1 MILIALFILILFALA
16 AAFVWLADHPGTV
29 TIEWPWLGSAIEVSL
44 LQAII
49 AVAFLAVLATV
60 FWLIVAAILKS
71 PKAFGRWQKGR
82 RRDKGFDALS
92 KGLIAA
98 GAGNAPLARKLA
110 KDSHKY
116 LDDEPLLAMLDAQSA
131 LLEGKRKE
139 AREQFETMLEKDET
153 KLLGLRGL
161 YVEAEQEGVA
171 EAASYFA
178 AQANDHAPGTPWAA
192 KAMLKT
198 QTATGQWE
206 DALRSLGINN
216 ASGLLE
222 RGEYERKRAVL
233 LTALAQSE
241 EDSDAEKART
251 HALAAHKLAP
261 DLVPAALCAAR
272 ASKRAGDDRK
282 AAKVLEASWKRS
294 PHPDLG
300 VAYVNLKDGDSASE
314 KRKRADTLA
323 RKHPEH
329 VESLYLTAQANLDA
343 GEFTDA
349 RKAMEKLLTAQPSER
364 ACLLMADL
372 EEAEHGDRGRVRE
385 WLSRAVSAP
394 RDATWVAD
402 GVASEKWAPISPVD
416 GRLDAFQWKVPEEDQ
431 ARLEGAVDYAQLVH
445 APLPAAAPVIDPVP
459 APKPEE
465 KPAAEPM
472 AETRSKPETDG
483 PSDKSDDAEAIDAE
497 VISAKPAAKPTAK
510 VEDKPKPAP
519 ALKTLA
525 PTDDVPPA
533 NSTGEGAV
541 ERTIEAVKLGG
552 SPGAVAAGI
561 AGVAVGSVTEPDPVE
576 QTATALEPMTTEATG
591 KPAAPI
597 GANSPTPG
605 TTKDG
610 KSSSPFRPRD
620 ANLDADEDGIMDHRP
635 DDPGI
640 DKDAP
645 PKKKKGLFF

>member
-1 MILIALFILILFALA
+1 MILIALFILMLFALA

-29 TIEWPWLGSAIEVSL
+29 TIEWPWLGSSIEISL
-44 LQAII
+44 LQAVI

-60 FWLIVAAILKS
+60 FWLIVAAILNS

-161 YVEAEQEGVA
+161 YVEAEQEGVT
-171 EAASYFA
+171 EAAAYFA
-178 AQANDHAPGTPWAA
+178 GQATEHAPGTPWAA
-192 KAMLKT
+192 KALLKA

-206 DALRSLGINN
+206 EALRSLGMNN

-241 EDSDAEKART
+241 EDGDPEKART

-261 DLVPAALCAAR
+261 DLVPAALVAAR
-272 ASKRAGDDRK
+272 AAQRNNDDRK
-282 AAKVLEASWKRS
+282 AGKVLEASWKRD
-294 PHPDLG
+294 PHPEVG
-300 VAYVNLKDGDSASE
+300 QAYVNLKEGHSAAE
-314 KRKRADTLA
+314 KRKRAETLA

-329 VESLYLTAQANLDA
+329 VESLYLLAQTNLDA
-343 GEFTDA
+343 GEFVDA

-364 ACLLMADL
+364 ACLLMADI
-372 EEAEHGDRGRVRE
+372 EEAEHGDKGRVRE
-385 WLSRAVSAP
+385 WLARAVSAP

-402 GVASEKWAPISPVD
+402 GVVADKWAPVSPVD
-416 GRLDAFQWKVPEEDQ
+416 GRLDAFEWRVPEDQ
-431 ARLEGAVDYAQLVH
+431 QAQLAGSVDYAQLVH
-445 APLPAAAPVIDPVP
+445 APLPAETPKTDPVIETKD
-459 APKPEE
+459 E
-465 KPAAEPM
+465 KPTVTPM
-472 AETRSKPETDG
+472 TETPSASEEIN
-483 PSDKSDDAEAIDAE
+483 SDKVVDAE
-497 VISAKPAAKPTAK
+497 V
-510 VEDKPKPAP
+510 VEPKTKETTKPAP
-519 ALKTLA
+519 AAKADAGSSQDSAAKTK
-525 PTDDVPPA
+525 PVESQKTEQT
-533 NSTGEGAV
+533 SGEGAI
-541 ERTIEAVKLGG
+541 ERTIEAVKVGG

-561 AGVAVGSVTEPDPVE
+561 AGVAVGSVTEPNPVA
-576 QTATALEPMTTEATG
+576 QTANAMEPMTSEAAGTPP
-591 KPAAPI
+591 KPVETRDAAT
-597 GANSPTPG
+597 AN
-605 TTKDG
+605 
-610 KSSSPFRPRD
+610 SPFRPRD
-620 ANLDADEDGIMDHRP
+620 TNLDADEDGVMDHRP

-640 DKDAP
+640 DKDAKP
-645 PKKKKGLFF
+645 AKKKGLFF